1 MYDFRVS
8 NFSSSDEKMCGTIG
22 QSQNGPNLP
31 ESLSVEETFDPW
43 FRQQGYPFL
52 RVSRDGDR
60 KMVTSLYVKF
70 IGPYIQKFSLN
81 VKRKLNIKII
91 QFIFLV
97 PLSSFHNGFLHN
109 FIYDSNL

>member
-70 IGPYIQKFSLN
+70 TTPILLSKRRYVESKHSGLN
-81 VKRKLNIKII
+81 KLCLLV
-91 QFIFLV
+91 FLEV
-97 PLSSFHNGFLHN
+97 LARS
-109 FIYDSNL
+109 IYY

>member
-1 MYDFRVS
+1 MS

-31 ESLSVEETFDPW
+31 EGLSVEETFDPW

-60 KMVTSLYVKF
+60 GMATSLK
-70 IGPYIQKFSLN
+70 
-81 VKRKLNIKII
+81 
-91 QFIFLV
+91 
-97 PLSSFHNGFLHN
+97 
-109 FIYDSNL
+109 SNLLVLAYRNLPLTSRKNSTLTDTGENVQKWTRVFSTRR